1 MKLIRH
7 YEIRIKGTGEVVGKI
22 PPQHDAIVDFAW
34 VAAITQT
41 SLALYEINALGDALN
56 ITPGEKE

>member
-22 PPQHDAIVDFAW
+22 PPQHDAIVDFA
-34 VAAITQT
+34 AITQT
-41 SLALYEINALGDALN
+41 PLALYEISALGDALN
-56 ITPGEKE
+56 ITPGEEE